1 MPNQYKNKV
10 VYGDSVLMDITDTT
24 AEAGD
29 VASGAVFYAKNGA
42 RTVGTFVQAQSDWE
56 EDDSTDPAFI
66 LNKPPVIAGDGE
78 NSTVENS
85 FEISSAGPTVYT
97 LLITGA
103 ANSTDFTFTTNDTLP
118 TQSFM
123 KNYGFADYTKSDSS
137 HVYATIT
144 GFNKTN
150 GTISFSN
157 ALDTS
162 AISSR
167 TLKIYYAYH
176 KAFGKCSHAEGQ
188 LSNASGFASH
198 AEGTFS
204 HAIGNSAHAE
214 GGSSL
219 AIGDYTHAEGN
230 KATAKGEYSHAEGYY
245 TRAGSNYQH
254 VQGKYNIEDASNIYA
269 DIIGNGSSSA
279 RSNAYTLD
287 WSGNGWFA
295 GKVSAGTV
303 DTPASVTKANDLTTK
318 EYVDNAISQSGQNK
332 QGKAV
337 YGSTNTN
344 DSNYISPFLASVCI
358 VDDHLN
364 LVISHNT
371 NAYGQLFFNSWNV
384 ATTVNL
390 IVSNVILYNNGLL
403 CATLIGNTALDTN
416 TWVFTVYPIQDA
428 LTFDSTPIIH
438 STNPVTSGGVYT
450 ALSNKANSADIPSAS
465 SSTPLADGTAAVGT
479 SSAYARADHV
489 HPKIPIDS
497 TLSTTSE
504 NPVQNKVIQSAL
516 VNKLDFNT
524 NYNPIPL
531 DFPDPENPPA
541 TLDGA
546 TITCGLDFAD
556 ILELYQLA
564 IDTSFELLDI
574 IQNHNF
580 IVFHPFRINDANES
594 IELFSIF
601 DNTIYTITL
610 EPNIDSGMTHGMIGT
625 LHVKDSVTIDSAL
638 SSSSTNP
645 VTNSAITTA
654 IANNR
659 GKVFY
664 GVVDNTST
672 ATAFTAQIPGITAY
686 EEGLVVILKN
696 GVVTSASGFT
706 ININGLGAL
715 PVYNNLAAS
724 TRDTTIFNKDY
735 TMMFIYE
742 HRVSGGDWLC
752 YRGYDANTNTIGYQL
767 RTNSMSLPMKSITYR
782 YRLLFTSADGAH
794 FVPANNTTSTN
805 ATASRAVCQD
815 KIDPFGPIYYYGTTA
830 SVAAN
835 SRPSAT
841 NLWEQ
846 YAIALGYSFN
856 RTGAAL
862 TLSSWKPVYVKCA
875 PQADGSAIM
884 DATTPYVQDL
894 PTTADGKI
902 YIFLGVAYSAT
913 NIELVAH
920 HPVYCYRNGGIQEW
934 TGIQEEID
942 TINTRIDGCV
952 TTEELDDALANLP
965 SGGGST
971 APTLLGNTP
980 VKLTEDTN
988 IKLNASGSCTYT
1000 LEGDTVV
1007 DFDILHGTTVKATI
1021 TFEDSVYKLKAG
1033 SDASAWYNTYIDIFV
1048 DGLTVGT
1055 AYTFVFD
1062 ADGCTFN
1069 TSQHITVGHY
1079 ILYDNNGNT
1088 LVTRGSTDS
1097 NSLNSYAFTA
1107 PTTRVKLRWYPSINS
1122 YYSAGVSV
1130 ATVNRIYINKAG
1142 TTEHTSIVN
1151 SSGSFTDTV
1160 ELGSVSRGVTIS
1172 STPVAAVYKVAS
1184 SGGGASKPLEG
1195 KTIVV
1200 FGDSLIGMY
1209 RGETSATSYIKNVT
1223 GATVYNVGFGGCRMA
1238 THPTNGYAQFSMW
1251 ALADAVASGVWT
1263 SQDQYASSGS
1273 DYFAEQL
1280 ATLKSIDF
1288 NNVDYVVIHYGTN
1301 DFGGG
1306 VPLGLNSSST
1316 DCTTFCGAARHSIET
1331 LLSAYPKL
1339 RIYIS
1344 LPVYRYWESGGVITY
1359 AETYQNSQ
1367 NVILLEYISALTTI
1381 ATEYYLPIID
1391 GYHELGINRL
1401 NASTFLSDGTHH
1413 NAIGRR
1419 RFGEFIGSKII
1430 SSM

>member
-42 RTVGTFVQAQSDWE
+42 RTVGTFTQAQSDWE
-56 EDDSTDPAFI
+56 EDDTTDPAFI
-66 LNKPPVIAGDGE
+66 LNKPPVIAGEADGSIVSGKLDPTA
-78 NSTVENS
+78 N
-85 FEISSAGPTVYT
+85 TVYT
-97 LLITGA
+97 LTITGD
-103 ANSTDFTFTTNDTLP
+103 ANSNVFTYTTEDTLP
-118 TQSFM
+118 TSASLRI
-123 KNYGFADYTKSDSS
+123 YGLAHYLKSTTD
-137 HVYATIT
+137 VYKTIT
-144 GFNKTN
+144 KLDATNHLITLSGPIDVSAIAN
-150 GTISFSN
+150 GT
-157 ALDTS
+157 LT
-162 AISSR
+162 
-167 TLKIYYAYH
+167 IYYQQHRALGKYS
-176 KAFGKCSHAEGQ
+176 KADGQYTYTTGDGAHAEGGGSKALGQNSHAEGI
-188 LSNASGFASH
+188 ASVAGGAYSH
-198 AEGTFS
+198 AEGNES
-204 HAIGNSAHAE
+204 LAMGVAAHAE
-214 GGSSL
+214 GGSN
-219 AIGDYTHAEGN
+219 AANGR
-230 KATAKGEYSHAEGYY
+230 YSHAEGYGNI
-245 TRAGSNYQH
+245 AASDYQH
-254 VQGKYNIEDASNIYA
+254 VHGKYNTEDPDMTYI
-269 DIIGNGSSSA
+269 DIVGNGTSSKH
-279 RSNAYTLD
+279 SNAYTLD

-303 DTPASVTKANDLTTK
+303 DTPASVANANDLTTK
-318 EYVDNAISQSGQNK
+318 EYVDNTISNK
-332 QGKAV
+332 QGKAA
-337 YGSTNTN
+337 YGSTNSD
-344 DSNYISPFLASVCI
+344 DSDYISPSLAI
-358 VDDHLN
+358 LYITDDHLD
-364 LVISHNT
+364 LVMSHIANV
-371 NAYGQLFFNSWNV
+371 YGQLFFNSWNV
-384 ATTVNL
+384 AWSAGL

-403 CATLIGNTALDTN
+403 CATLIGNIASN
-416 TWVFTVYPIQDA
+416 TWIFTVYPIQDA
-428 LTFDSTPIIH
+428 LTID
-438 STNPVTSGGVYT
+438 T
-450 ALSNKANSADIPSAS
+450 AM
-465 SSTPLADGTAAVGT
+465 SST
-479 SSAYARADHV
+479 
-489 HPKIPIDS
+489 S
-497 TLSTTSE
+497 T
-504 NPVQNKVIQSAL
+504 NPVQNKVIQGAL
-516 VNKLDFNT
+516 DGKVNKVSGKGLST
-524 NYNPIPL
+524 NDYTTAEKNKLAGIEAGAQVNP
-531 DFPDPENPPA
+531 
-541 TLDGA
+541 T
-546 TITCGLDFAD
+546 
-556 ILELYQLA
+556 
-564 IDTSFELLDI
+564 IDT
-574 IQNHNF
+574 
-580 IVFHPFRINDANES
+580 V
-594 IELFSIF
+594 
-601 DNTIYTITL
+601 
-610 EPNIDSGMTHGMIGT
+610 M
-625 LHVKDSVTIDSAL
+625 

-654 IANNR
+654 IANSK
-659 GKVFY
+659 GKIFY
-664 GVVDNTST
+664 GQVDSTST

-686 EEGLVVILKN
+686 EEGLCVILKN
-696 GVVTSASGFT
+696 GVIDSASGFT

-715 PVYNNLAAS
+715 PSYSNLSAS
-724 TRDTTIFNKDY
+724 ARDTTLFHEEY

-742 HRVSGGDWLC
+742 ERISGGNWLC

-767 RTNSMSLPMKSITYR
+767 RSNSMTMPMKSITYR
-782 YRLLFTSADGAH
+782 YRLLFTAADDEH
-794 FVPANNTTSTN
+794 FVPATNSSSTN
-805 ATASRAVCQD
+805 ATASRTVCQD
-815 KIDPFGPIYYYGTTA
+815 PINPFGDIRYYGTTA
-830 SVAAN
+830 SVAAG
-835 SRPSAT
+835 SRPSAA

-846 YAIALGYSFN
+846 YVVSLGYSFN
-856 RTGAAL
+856 RTDAAL

-913 NIELVAH
+913 NIELVPH

-934 TGIQEEID
+934 TGIQAEID

-980 VKLTEDTN
+980 VKLTEDAN
-988 IKLNASGSCTYT
+988 IKLNTSGSCTYT
-1000 LEGDTVV
+1000 LESDTVA
-1007 DFDILHGTTVKATI
+1007 DFDILNGTTVKATI
-1021 TFEDSVYKLKAG
+1021 TFEDDVYKLKAG
-1033 SDASAWYNTYIDIFV
+1033 SDASAWYNTYIDIYV

-1079 ILYDNNGNT
+1079 ILYDNSGNT

-1107 PTTRVKLRWYPSINS
+1107 STTRVKLRWYPSINS

-1160 ELGSVSRGVTIS
+1160 ELGSVSRGITIS

-1184 SGGGASKPLEG
+1184 SGGGSSKPLEG

-1306 VPLGLNSSST
+1306 VPLGLDSSST

-1381 ATEYYLPIID
+1381 AGEYYLPIID